1 MPYPEEIRW
10 AKFRTVVMCV
20 CAIVL
25 LVWLVYVKVGGTDF
39 FEPTVRIRT
48 YIPDATG
55 LSTKTEVRLNGIFI
69 GKVTAVGL
77 ADQRD
82 LNKRIEITLALKR
95 RVIAGIPDDSKV
107 ALDADNVLGDK
118 LINITRGVSPNPIAP
133 GGELVSPPVP
143 EIDRADMIKSVKT
156 MLARVDTALS
166 DIESGNG
173 GIGKLIKG
181 DEYESYVARIR
192 RFQGQLAQTT
202 SAKNSAGKLLYSDAQ
217 YQQFRTTLKGVDD
230 QLADIQAGKGQAGKL
245 LKDSATYDQLRQS
258 IAKLDKSLQDLDSGQ
273 TPAGKFLKDDEL
285 YVRVTKQVAQL
296 NQQMDEFNHGRGTLG
311 ELMVSSRLY
320 ESLDTSMREMQTTVK
335 EFRTNPKKYLWVQM
349 SKKKR

>member
-10 AKFRTVVMCV
+10 AKLRTVVMCI
-20 CAIVL
+20 CALAL
-25 LVWLVYVKVGGTDF
+25 LTWLVYVRAGGMDF
-39 FEPTVRIRT
+39 FEPTVSIRT

-55 LSTKTEVRLNGIFI
+55 LSKKTEVRLNGIFI

-77 ADQRD
+77 ADKSE

-118 LINITRGVSPNPIAP
+118 IVNITRGVSPNAIAP

-166 DIESGNG
+166 EIESGDG

-181 DEYESYVARIR
+181 DEYETYVARIR
-192 RFQGQLAQTT
+192 RFQGQLAQTA
-202 SAKNSAGKLLYSDAQ
+202 SGKNGAGKLLYSDAQ
-217 YQQFRTTLKGVDD
+217 YQQFRTTLKTVDD

-245 LKDSATYDQLRQS
+245 LKDTGTYDQVRES
-258 IAKLDKSLQDLDSGQ
+258 VAKLDKSLRELESGQ
-273 TPAGKFLKDDEL
+273 TPAGKFLKDDDL
-285 YVRVTKQVAQL
+285 YVRVSKQVAQL
-296 NQQMDEFNHGRGTLG
+296 NEQMDQLNEGRGTLG
-311 ELMVSSRLY
+311 ELMASPQLY
-320 ESLDTSMREMQTTVK
+320 ESLNMSMHEMQSTVL

-349 SKKKR
+349 SKKKK